1 MDSEAVE
8 VVPAVVAAAVASSG
22 PHHPC
27 VAGNSLP
34 LWAQV
39 WQHPAPTERSV
50 RVGSWYR
57 PATRPCPM
65 LDVAELR
72 GRGGSGDQFVE
83 AGFSFDR
90 WFRTGGGGGMG
101 TVYRF

>member
-1 MDSEAVE
+1 MDFPVEEAVE
-8 VVPAVVAAAVASSG
+8 VVAAVAAAVASSG

-39 WQHPAPTERSV
+39 WQRHAPTNEKS

-57 PATRPCPM
+57 SATRPRSM
-65 LDVAELR
+65 LDVVVLR
-72 GRGGSGDQFVE
+72 EDGGLVINPRGS
-83 AGFSFDR
+83 
-90 WFRTGGGGGMG
+90 
-101 TVYRF
+101 